1 MNGPLVSVVIPT
13 YNNGEYIRQA
23 VDSVYRQQVYLELI
37 VVDDCSDDDTEK
49 QLECYMQRP
58 DFFYVRNSF
67 NRGVAA
73 SRNKGVSMARGEYIA
88 FLDADDWWAEG
99 KLREQIQAV
108 KESGAVLCSTGRELM
123 EPDGSSTG
131 RYIGVRKWVTY
142 RELLKHN
149 SINCSSVFLLTK
161 VAREF
166 PMCYD
171 QSHEDYITWLKI
183 LKKYG
188 WARGIDRPYLKCR
201 LSAGGKSRDK
211 LKSAKMTFQVYRYM
225 GYGMVK
231 SCLFFISYAVH
242 GVCKYR

>member
-1 MNGPLVSVVIPT
+1 MSGPLVSVIIPT
-13 YNNGEYIRQA
+13 YNNGRYIRQA

-37 VVDDCSDDDTEK
+37 VVDDHSDDDTEE
-49 QLECYMQRP
+49 QLECYRQRP

-73 SRNKGVSMARGEYIA
+73 SRNKGVSMARGEYVA

-99 KLREQIQAV
+99 KLKEQLQAIR
-108 KESGAVLCSTGRELM
+108 ESGAVLCSTGRELM
-123 EPDGSSTG
+123 QPDGRSTG
-131 RYIGVRKWVTY
+131 RCIGVKKWVTY

-149 SINCSSVFLLTK
+149 SINCSSVLLLTK

-166 PMCYD
+166 PMCND

-231 SCLFFISYAVH
+231 SCIFFVSYAVH